1 MAQDVSFLYLEVVES
16 LSAQPSADSSVLV
29 HLGGGAQ
36 IWGSEVKSSFGVPR
50 DPRVHR
56 GRAGW

>member
-1 MAQDVSFLYLEVVES
+1 MGQDVSFLYLEVVES
-16 LSAQPSADSSVLV
+16 LSAQPSADCVLV

-36 IWGSEVKSSFGVPR
+36 IWGSEVKSSVGVPR